1 LCWHGA
7 RSTWLRRCFRL
18 KTNSDSRIVDA
29 MARIESLSYRSNSP
43 LAFCP
48 KHGLFVFTG
57 MAATGNAK
65 LSFSHCGTNC
75 PTCGGS
81 SEILPGLYEPDGANI
96 RLLLDPNVSAEA
108 LDALQKLLRA
118 VLAGEMTPEDAIKE
132 AEKVHRGWG
141 KLFNISEWSDQA
153 KATLFASILT
163 ATAAFAGARMSS
175 PPPVTVNVDPPTIV
189 QSVPP
194 TKRDLLGSTSLNV
207 AHHFSIHGRQHRPE
221 PHISAQHKK
230 KRR

>member
-1 LCWHGA
+1 MPYSESMGGDFGDRLCVLERGFDRADVAINPDEVGCVGKVDNNRSYINLGNGVQITVEGTVRSGCSDDSRSHHLDLCWHGA

-48 KHGLFVFTG
+48 THGLFVFTG

-118 VLAGEMTPEDAIKE
+118 VLAGEMTSGRRHKGSREGSSG
-132 AEKVHRGWG
+132 VG
-141 KLFNISEWSDQA
+141 K
-153 KATLFASILT
+153 
-163 ATAAFAGARMSS
+163 AFQHFRMVRS
-175 PPPVTVNVDPPTIV
+175 
-189 QSVPP
+189 
-194 TKRDLLGSTSLNV
+194 G
-207 AHHFSIHGRQHRPE
+207 
-221 PHISAQHKK
+221 
-230 KRR
+230 